1 MSYNTYINS
10 KILPFKP
17 IIQHLLLH
25 KSYTGNG
32 CCILVFLEVM
42 SRFPPKSLILSSF
55 IMHQKDANWKIKQKN
70 KNILLNGMHI
80 DLKVKDQFFQ
90 LLPFGIKMKNGK
102 FILHKNKL
110 SLTKRQYDKQENQKK
125 DKSKMH
131 SHISNILRFMLVVF
145 PKEKRNKILGIM
157 FYYSCIFPLS
167 HWTSLK

>member
-1 MSYNTYINS
+1 
-10 KILPFKP
+10 
-17 IIQHLLLH
+17 
-25 KSYTGNG
+25 
-32 CCILVFLEVM
+32 
-42 SRFPPKSLILSSF
+42 
-55 IMHQKDANWKIKQKN
+55 
-70 KNILLNGMHI
+70 MHI
-80 DLKVKDQFFQ
+80 DMKVKDHFFQ

-167 HWTSLK
+167 H